1 MIARADEWAAD
12 FIKCGADINVVNRE
26 LSACNVAPDKAEAVR
41 AEFIKQTLAAM
52 EVAKRGR
59 EQWGAAQ

>member
-12 FIKCGADINVVNRE
+12 FIKCGADINALNRE

-52 EVAKRGR
+52 EVSKRGR
-59 EQWGAAQ
+59 NQWAAQ

>member
-12 FIKCGADINVVNRE
+12 FIKCGADINALNRE

-59 EQWGAAQ
+59 NQWAAQ